1 MSVREQERRQKEA
14 ERRMDKEMRRADKET
29 RREIE
34 ARAGAADKRMRQ
46 VIRRIEKG
54 DVEPRP
60 LPGIR
65 EDSMESMESMPSME
79 SMESMKSTESA
90 DYASEVT
97 EEEAEAGR
105 MMQDMPL
112 EGHMPIDPAQAEEDL
127 AQKVTEDTGSG
138 GIRTCTTSARRRR
151 YPTRSP
157 TIRALR
163 ETCRCTPSAKWT
175 RCHRRCTKT
184 EDVPL

>member
-1 MSVREQERRQKEA
+1 MSVREQERRQREA

-29 RREIE
+29 RRQIE
-34 ARAGAADKRMRQ
+34 ARAGAANKRMRQ

-65 EDSMESMESMPSME
+65 EESMA
-79 SMESMKSTESA
+79 SMKSTESA

-138 GIRTCTTSARRRR
+138 GDPHLHNERKAEEISNQITDDTGAEGDMQVHAERKVDQMSQEM
-151 YPTRSP
+151 Y
-157 TIRALR
+157 
-163 ETCRCTPSAKWT
+163 
-175 RCHRRCTKT
+175 
-184 EDVPL
+184 ED

>member
-1 MSVREQERRQKEA
+1 MLHRTGWAGSRASRLSHPNRPRPENRLMYHRGGAHRKGEMARIAGVEYLCGRRAGSSRLRATRRRRGGNMSVREQERRQKEA
-14 ERRMDKEMRRADKET
+14 QRRIDKVMRRADKET

-60 LPGIR
+60 LPGVR

-79 SMESMKSTESA
+79 SMESMKSMESA
-90 DYASEVT
+90 DYATEVT
-97 EEEAEAGR
+97 EEEADAGR

-112 EGHMPIDPAQAEEDL
+112 QGH
-127 AQKVTEDTGSG
+127 
-138 GIRTCTTSARRRR
+138 
-151 YPTRSP
+151 
-157 TIRALR
+157 
-163 ETCRCTPSAKWT
+163 
-175 RCHRRCTKT
+175 
-184 EDVPL
+184 

>member
-65 EDSMESMESMPSME
+65 EDSMESMESMKSM
-79 SMESMKSTESA
+79 ESA
-90 DYASEVT
+90 DYASETT
-97 EEEAEAGR
+97 ESEADAGR

-138 GIRTCTTSARRRR
+138 GSA
-151 YPTRSP
+151 PAQ
-157 TIRALR
+157 RAQGGGDIQ
-163 ETCRCTPSAKWT
+163 P
-175 RCHRRCTKT
+175 
-184 EDVPL
+184 D

>member
-1 MSVREQERRQKEA
+1 MSVREQERRQREA
-14 ERRMDKEMRRADKET
+14 ERRMDQRMRKADKEVRDT
-29 RREIE
+29 IE

-60 LPGIR
+60 LPGVR

-79 SMESMKSTESA
+79 SMESMKSMESA
-90 DYASEVT
+90 DYATEVT
-97 EEEAEAGR
+97 EEEAEAGQ

-127 AQKVTEDTGSG
+127 AQRVTEDTASG
-138 GIRTCTTSARRRR
+138 GIHTCTTSARRRR
-151 YPTRSP
+151 
-157 TIRALR
+157 
-163 ETCRCTPSAKWT
+163 
-175 RCHRRCTKT
+175 
-184 EDVPL
+184 